1 MTRQFGSCLRLGSML
16 IAGFVA
22 FAGHAQNATS
32 SLVSYWSL
40 DASSI
45 SGTTVND
52 TWGSNNG
59 EINGD
64 PSVVAGRMGEGLMFG
79 GDDYVRFA
87 PYPMTGG
94 ITITAWANPASWTP
108 AAYSEVLDTWAPGAD
123 THWYRL
129 GFDNTGLLE
138 FVADTGNAVGARE
151 SVTYDASALSGWQHL
166 AGVRDMANSQLLL
179 YVNGEQVAATA
190 FLYSTEVAP
199 QNLTIGARGDGTAEF
214 FTGVIDE
221 VALFESSLTQAE
233 IRSIMD
239 SGISNT
245 TAVSPHGKTAAAW
258 GAIKSQ

>member
-138 FVADTGNAVGARE
+138 FVADTGDAVGARE
-151 SVTYDASALSGWQHL
+151 SVIWDAGSLDGWHHV
-166 AGVRDMANSQLLL
+166 AGVRDFAAKTLRI
-179 YVNGEQVAATA
+179 YVDAAQVAERPFA
-190 FLYSTEVAP
+190 FTTEVNP
-199 QNLTIGARGDGTAEF
+199 QNLVMGMRGDATAEPYY
-214 FTGVIDE
+214 GVIDE
-221 VALFESSLTQAE
+221 VGLFNTALEPNDLQKLMT
-233 IRSIMD
+233 
-239 SGISNT
+239 SGLDVYAI
-245 TAVSPHGKTAAAW
+245 GKTATIWARL
-258 GAIKSQ
+258 KRQ